1 MVTVSRILQRASIFM
16 SPVTRFF
23 LAGPLHRL
31 MSRNLLLLS
40 FNGRVTGRWYKTPVS
55 YVRDGD
61 DLLIPGGGKWWKNLA
76 AGPVSVRLRGEWRL
90 VTAQVISDREV
101 MAESLAR
108 MIDLKPIVSLFTGI
122 RRGPDRLPDPESLDR
137 ERKRG
142 FVVVRLQLTEDSPP
156 TVQAWPVK
164 PARKAG

>member
-31 MSRNLLLLS
+31 MSRNLLLVS
-40 FNGRVTGRWYKTPVS
+40 FSGRVTGRSYKTPVS
-55 YVRDGD
+55 YVRDGG

-76 AGPVSVRLRGEWRL
+76 AGPVSVRLKGEWRR

-142 FVVVRLQLTEDSPP
+142 FVVVRLHLTEDSR
-156 TVQAWPVK
+156 
-164 PARKAG
+164 PAVHSA